1 MRGFYSATLLDRL
14 LHQFDNPA
22 KAEADLGKQCD
33 LICGTSTGA
42 ILACGLAAGKTL
54 PDIADFYRQHGEK
67 IFPCP
72 MPNFTAGRLTWL
84 LCRFLGP
91 AARAAKL
98 RNGLE
103 CAFGSHTLGDIYRD
117 REIAL
122 CFPAVNAATYK
133 ARVFKTP
140 HIPGNRMDDDHQ
152 LVDICMACTA
162 APLFFP
168 IHPIPISKKDKDDR
182 GDKDYQYFVDGG
194 LWANNAVL
202 LALVEALRMT
212 EMQRD
217 IEILSVGT
225 ASPPKGDTATLLK
238 DLKWGA
244 WKWKVGIE
252 INEMSISA
260 QEHGY
265 DSIAKIVARTLSQAM
280 SRDGLKMEVVR
291 LAEVCRS
298 GKRYAAINLDRA
310 GKTAIKAMIEMADED
325 AASICSNEEAEG
337 YSLVRDFFHKAPP
350 RR

>member
-72 MPNFTAGRLTWL
+72 MPNFTAGRLMWL

-98 RNGLE
+98 RDGLK
-103 CAFGSHTLGDIYRD
+103 CAFKSDTLGGLYRD
-117 REIAL
+117 RGIAL
-122 CFPAVNAATYK
+122 CLPAVNAATYK

-140 HIPGNRMDDDHQ
+140 HIPGNRMDDDHK

-168 IHPIPISKKDKDDR
+168 IHRIPINKH
-182 GDKDYQYFVDGG
+182 DYQYFVDGG
-194 LWANNAVL
+194 LWANNAVI

-212 EMQRD
+212 KMQRD
-217 IEILSVGT
+217 IQILSVGT
-225 ASPPKGDTATLLK
+225 ASPPKGNPAALLK

-252 INEMSISA
+252 INEMSVNA
-260 QEHGY
+260 QEDGY
-265 DSIAKIVARTLSQAM
+265 DNIAKIIARTLSQSM
-280 SRDGLKMEVVR
+280 YRDGLTMEIVR
-291 LAEVCRS
+291 LPEVCRS
-298 GKRYAAINLDRA
+298 AERYAAINLDRA
-310 GKTAIKAMIEMADED
+310 GKTAINAMVEMADED